1 MTNVTYSDIIVLVH
15 WYNTSK
21 GETAMKVLRKI
32 GNFFVAMVPFWVYY
46 AVQIFASIVL
56 LIVLAV
62 KSIAA
67 GETFDI
73 TNANSLMIISVVSQ
87 ITAFIGGILTMLI
100 SRTKMSDMSPVKQSG
115 KVYGLTVLFT
125 IGSFFVLQLINS
137 LSLSLMGVT
146 ETDSTQDLL
155 AQSVPFMFFT
165 ALFAPFV
172 EELIFRGLLVTFFKK
187 RGFSNW
193 FTIAAIT
200 LVFGLIHSQNMM
212 IYALC
217 FGLVL
222 MGIRFVTGDWK
233 LCVVFHFIGNLM
245 SCLFNILVT
254 NEETGMT
261 VLIVGSIVGGII
273 AVITAVIGIKTAKER
288 NHKDTPVLETAEM
301 C

>member
-1 MTNVTYSDIIVLVH
+1 
-15 WYNTSK
+15 
-21 GETAMKVLRKI
+21 MKVLRKI

-46 AVQIFASIVL
+46 AVQIFATIVIG
-56 LIVLAV
+56 IVLAA
-62 KSIAA
+62 KSVAA
-67 GETFDI
+67 GEVFDI
-73 TNANSLMIISVVSQ
+73 TSADSLMIIAIVSQ
-87 ITAFIGGILTMLI
+87 IVAFIGGILTMLI
-100 SRTKMSDMSPVKQSG
+100 SRTKMSDMSPVQQNG

-137 LSLSLMGVT
+137 LLLSLMGIT

-193 FTIAAIT
+193 FTIVAVT
-200 LVFGLIHSQNMM
+200 LTFGLIHSQNMM

-245 SCLFNILVT
+245 SCLFSVLVPD
-254 NEETGMT
+254 EEAGMT

-273 AVITAVIGIKTAKER
+273 AVITAFIGTKAARTHIKEKTAA
-288 NHKDTPVLETAEM
+288 AEGFSAEQPQEI
-301 C
+301 

>member
-1 MTNVTYSDIIVLVH
+1 
-15 WYNTSK
+15 
-21 GETAMKVLRKI
+21 MKVLRKI
-32 GNFFVAMVPFWVYY
+32 GSFFVAMAPFWVYI
-46 AVQIFASIVL
+46 AVQLFAGFGYGIVMSL
-56 LIVLAV
+56 KAAV
-62 KSIAA
+62 S
-67 GETFDI
+67 GEVPDI
-73 TNANSLMIISVVSQ
+73 MSADSQ
-87 ITAFIGGILTMLI
+87 MAMAVIGQVAAFIGGILTMLI
-100 SRTKMSDMSPVKQSG
+100 SRTKMSDMSPVRQSG

-137 LSLSLMGVT
+137 LSLSLMGIT

-273 AVITAVIGIKTAKER
+273 AVITAFIGTKAARTHIKEKIPA
-288 NHKDTPVLETAEM
+288 AEEFSAEQPQEI
-301 C
+301 

>member
-1 MTNVTYSDIIVLVH
+1 
-15 WYNTSK
+15 
-21 GETAMKVLRKI
+21 MKVLRKI

-46 AVQIFASIVL
+46 AIQIFASIVL

-73 TNANSLMIISVVSQ
+73 TSADSLMIISVVGQ
-87 ITAFIGGILTMLI
+87 IVAFIGGILTMLI
-100 SRTKMSDMSPVKQSG
+100 SKTKMSDMSPVKQSG

-137 LSLSLMGVT
+137 LSLSLMGIT

-172 EELIFRGLLVTFFKK
+172 EELIFRGLLVTFFKN

-212 IYALC
+212 IYALV

-245 SCLFNILVT
+245 SCLFSVLVPD
-254 NEETGMT
+254 EETGMT

-273 AVITAVIGIKTAKER
+273 AVITAFIGTKAARTHIKEKTAAVE
-288 NHKDTPVLETAEM
+288 EFSAEQPQEI
-301 C
+301 

>member
-1 MTNVTYSDIIVLVH
+1 
-15 WYNTSK
+15 
-21 GETAMKVLRKI
+21 MKVLRKI

-288 NHKDTPVLETAEM
+288 NHKDTPVLETSEM

>member
-1 MTNVTYSDIIVLVH
+1 
-15 WYNTSK
+15 
-21 GETAMKVLRKI
+21 MKVLRKI
-32 GNFFVAMVPFWVYY
+32 GNFFVAMVPFWIYY
-46 AVQIFASIVL
+46 AVQIFASIVIG
-56 LIVLAV
+56 IVLAV
-62 KSIAA
+62 KSVAA
-67 GETFDI
+67 GEVPNLMSAD
-73 TNANSLMIISVVSQ
+73 SLMVISVVGQ
-87 ITAFIGGILTMLI
+87 ISAFIGGILTMLI

-137 LSLSLMGVT
+137 LSLSLMGIT
-146 ETDSTQDLL
+146 ETDPTQDLL

-187 RGFSNW
+187 RSFSNW

-200 LVFGLIHSQNMM
+200 LTFALIHSQNMM
-212 IYALC
+212 IYALV

-245 SCLFNILVT
+245 SCLFSVLVPD
-254 NEETGMT
+254 EETGMT

-273 AVITAVIGIKTAKER
+273 AVITAFIGTKAAIEVK
-288 NHKDTPVLETAEM
+288 NNAEM
-301 C
+301 HEKEALICEEV

>member
-1 MTNVTYSDIIVLVH
+1 
-15 WYNTSK
+15 
-21 GETAMKVLRKI
+21 MKVLRKI
-32 GNFFVAMVPFWVYY
+32 GNFFIAMVPFWVYY
-46 AVQIFASIVL
+46 AVQIFVSIVL
-56 LIVLAV
+56 LIVFAA
-62 KSIAA
+62 KSVAA
-67 GETFDI
+67 GEVFDI
-73 TNANSLMIISVVSQ
+73 TSADSLMIIAVVGQ
-87 ITAFIGGILTMLI
+87 IVAFVGGILTMLI
-100 SRTKMSDMSPVKQSG
+100 SKTKMSDMSPVKQNG

-137 LSLSLMGVT
+137 LSLSLMGIT

-172 EELIFRGLLVTFFKK
+172 EELIFRGLLVTFFKN

-212 IYALC
+212 IYALV

-245 SCLFNILVT
+245 SCLFSVLVPD
-254 NEETGMT
+254 EETGMT

-273 AVITAVIGIKTAKER
+273 AVITAFIGTKAARTHIKEKTAA
-288 NHKDTPVLETAEM
+288 AEKFSAEQPQEI
-301 C
+301 

>member
-1 MTNVTYSDIIVLVH
+1 
-15 WYNTSK
+15 
-21 GETAMKVLRKI
+21 MKVLRKI

-46 AVQIFASIVL
+46 AIQIFASIVL

-87 ITAFIGGILTMLI
+87 IAAFVGGILTMLI
-100 SRTKMSDMSPVKQSG
+100 SRTKMSDMSPVRQSG
-115 KVYGLTVLFT
+115 KVYGLTVMFT

-288 NHKDTPVLETAEM
+288 NHKETPVLETAEM

>member
-1 MTNVTYSDIIVLVH
+1 
-15 WYNTSK
+15 
-21 GETAMKVLRKI
+21 MKVLRKI
-32 GNFFVAMVPFWVYY
+32 GSFFVAMAPFWVYI
-46 AVQIFASIVL
+46 AVQLFAGFGYGIVMSL
-56 LIVLAV
+56 KAAV
-62 KSIAA
+62 S
-67 GETFDI
+67 GEVPDI
-73 TNANSLMIISVVSQ
+73 MSADSQ
-87 ITAFIGGILTMLI
+87 MAMAVIGQVAAFIGGILTMLI

-137 LSLSLMGVT
+137 LSLSLMGIT

-288 NHKDTPVLETAEM
+288 NHKDIPVLETAEM

>member
-1 MTNVTYSDIIVLVH
+1 
-15 WYNTSK
+15 
-21 GETAMKVLRKI
+21 MKVLRKI
-32 GNFFVAMVPFWVYY
+32 GSFFVAMAPFWVYI
-46 AVQIFASIVL
+46 AVQLFAGFGYGIVMSL
-56 LIVLAV
+56 KAAV
-62 KSIAA
+62 S
-67 GETFDI
+67 GEVPDI
-73 TNANSLMIISVVSQ
+73 MSADSQMAMSVIGQVA
-87 ITAFIGGILTMLI
+87 AFIGGILTMLI
-100 SRTKMSDMSPVKQSG
+100 SRTKMSDMSPVRQSG

-172 EELIFRGLLVTFFKK
+172 EELIFRGLLVTFFKN

>member
-1 MTNVTYSDIIVLVH
+1 
-15 WYNTSK
+15 
-21 GETAMKVLRKI
+21 MKVLRKI
-32 GNFFVAMVPFWVYY
+32 GSFFIAMAPFWVYI
-46 AVQIFASIVL
+46 AVQLFAGFGYGIVMS
-56 LIVLAV
+56 VKAAV
-62 KSIAA
+62 T
-67 GETFDI
+67 GEVPDI
-73 TNANSLMIISVVSQ
+73 MSADSQMVISVVGQ
-87 ITAFIGGILTMLI
+87 IAAFIGGILTMLI
-100 SRTKMSDMSPVKQSG
+100 SRTKMSDMSPVRQSG

-137 LSLSLMGVT
+137 LSLSLRGIT

-172 EELIFRGLLVTFFKK
+172 EELIFRGLLVTFFKN

-200 LVFGLIHSQNMM
+200 LTFGLIHSQNMM
-212 IYALC
+212 IYALV

-245 SCLFNILVT
+245 SCLYSVIVPD
-254 NEETGMT
+254 EETGMK
-261 VLIVGSIVGGII
+261 VFIIGSIIGGIV
-273 AVITAVIGIKTAKER
+273 AVITAVIGIKAAKER
-288 NHKDTPVLETAEM
+288 NHKETPVLETAEM

>member
-1 MTNVTYSDIIVLVH
+1 
-15 WYNTSK
+15 
-21 GETAMKVLRKI
+21 MKVLRKI
-32 GNFFVAMVPFWVYY
+32 GNFFVAMVPFWIYY
-46 AVQIFASIVL
+46 AVQIFASIVIG
-56 LIVLAV
+56 IVLAL
-62 KSIAA
+62 KSVAA

-73 TNANSLMIISVVSQ
+73 TSADSLMVISVVGQ
-87 ITAFIGGILTMLI
+87 ISAFIGGILTMLI

-137 LSLSLMGVT
+137 LSLSLMGIT
-146 ETDSTQDLL
+146 ETDPTQDLL

-187 RGFSNW
+187 SSFSDW

-212 IYALC
+212 IYALV

-245 SCLFNILVT
+245 SCLFNILVPD
-254 NEETGMT
+254 EETGMT

-273 AVITAVIGIKTAKER
+273 AVITAFIGTKAAIEVK
-288 NHKDTPVLETAEM
+288 NNAEM
-301 C
+301 HEKEALICEEV

>member
-1 MTNVTYSDIIVLVH
+1 
-15 WYNTSK
+15 
-21 GETAMKVLRKI
+21 MKVLRKI

-46 AVQIFASIVL
+46 AVQIFASIVIG
-56 LIVLAV
+56 IVLAV
-62 KSIAA
+62 KSAAA
-67 GETFDI
+67 GEVPNLMSAD
-73 TNANSLMIISVVSQ
+73 SLMVISVVGQ
-87 ITAFIGGILTMLI
+87 ISAFIGGILTMLI
-100 SRTKMSDMSPVKQSG
+100 SKTKMSDMSPVKQNG

-137 LSLSLMGVT
+137 ISLSLMGIT

-200 LVFGLIHSQNMM
+200 LTFGLIHSQNMM
-212 IYALC
+212 VYALC

-245 SCLFNILVT
+245 SCLYSVIVPD
-254 NEETGMT
+254 EETGMK
-261 VLIVGSIVGGII
+261 VFIIGSIVGGII
-273 AVITAVIGIKTAKER
+273 AVITAVIGIKAAKER
-288 NHKDTPVLETAEM
+288 NHKETPVLETAEM

>member
-1 MTNVTYSDIIVLVH
+1 
-15 WYNTSK
+15 
-21 GETAMKVLRKI
+21 MKVLRKI

-56 LIVLAV
+56 LIVLAA
-62 KSIAA
+62 KSVAA

-73 TNANSLMIISVVSQ
+73 TSADSLMIISVVGQ
-87 ITAFIGGILTMLI
+87 IAAFIGGILTMLI
-100 SRTKMSDMSPVKQSG
+100 SKTKMSDMSPVRQSG

-137 LSLSLMGVT
+137 ISLSLMGIT

-172 EELIFRGLLVTFFKK
+172 EELIFRGLLVTFFKN

-212 IYALC
+212 IYALV

-254 NEETGMT
+254 NEETASM
-261 VLIVGSIVGGII
+261 VLIVGSVIGGII
-273 AVITAVIGIKTAKER
+273 AVITAIIGTKAAIEVK
-288 NHKDTPVLETAEM
+288 NNAEM
-301 C
+301 HEKEALICEEV

>member
-1 MTNVTYSDIIVLVH
+1 
-15 WYNTSK
+15 
-21 GETAMKVLRKI
+21 MKVLRKI

-46 AVQIFASIVL
+46 AVQIFASIVIG
-56 LIVLAV
+56 IVLAV
-62 KSIAA
+62 KSVAA

-73 TNANSLMIISVVSQ
+73 TSADSLMIISVVGQ
-87 ITAFIGGILTMLI
+87 IAAFIGGILTMLI

-115 KVYGLTVLFT
+115 KVYGLTVMFT

-288 NHKDTPVLETAEM
+288 NHKDTPVLETSEM

>member
-1 MTNVTYSDIIVLVH
+1 
-15 WYNTSK
+15 
-21 GETAMKVLRKI
+21 MKVLRKI

-46 AVQIFASIVL
+46 AVQIFATIVIG
-56 LIVLAV
+56 IVLAA

-73 TNANSLMIISVVSQ
+73 TSADSLMIIAIVSQ
-87 ITAFIGGILTMLI
+87 IVAFIGGILTMLI
-100 SRTKMSDMSPVKQSG
+100 SRTKMSDMSPVKQNG

-137 LSLSLMGVT
+137 LSLSLMGIT

-172 EELIFRGLLVTFFKK
+172 EELIFRGLLVTFFKN

-200 LVFGLIHSQNMM
+200 LTFGLIHSQNMM

-245 SCLFNILVT
+245 SCLFSVLVPD
-254 NEETGMT
+254 EETGMT
-261 VLIVGSIVGGII
+261 VLIVGSVIGGII
-273 AVITAVIGIKTAKER
+273 AVITAFIGTKAARTHIKGKIPA
-288 NHKDTPVLETAEM
+288 AEEFSAEQPQEI
-301 C
+301 

>member
-1 MTNVTYSDIIVLVH
+1 
-15 WYNTSK
+15 
-21 GETAMKVLRKI
+21 MKVLRKI

-46 AVQIFASIVL
+46 AVQIFASIVIG
-56 LIVLAV
+56 IVLAV
-62 KSIAA
+62 KSAAA
-67 GETFDI
+67 GEVPNLMSAD
-73 TNANSLMIISVVSQ
+73 SLMVISVVGQ
-87 ITAFIGGILTMLI
+87 ISAFIGGILTMLI
-100 SRTKMSDMSPVKQSG
+100 SKTKMSDMSPVRQSG

-137 LSLSLMGVT
+137 LSLSLRGIT

-172 EELIFRGLLVTFFKK
+172 EELIFRGLLVTFFKN

-200 LVFGLIHSQNMM
+200 LTFGLIHSQNMM
-212 IYALC
+212 IYALV

-245 SCLFNILVT
+245 SCLFSVLVPD
-254 NEETGMT
+254 EEAGMT
-261 VLIVGSIVGGII
+261 VLIIGSIVGGII
-273 AVITAVIGIKTAKER
+273 AVSTAVIGIKAAKER
-288 NHKDTPVLETAEM
+288 NHKETPVLETAEM

>member
-1 MTNVTYSDIIVLVH
+1 
-15 WYNTSK
+15 
-21 GETAMKVLRKI
+21 MKVLRKI

-46 AVQIFASIVL
+46 AVQIFASIVIG
-56 LIVLAV
+56 IVLAV
-62 KSIAA
+62 KSAAA
-67 GETFDI
+67 GEVPNLMSAD
-73 TNANSLMIISVVSQ
+73 SLMVISVVGQ
-87 ITAFIGGILTMLI
+87 ISAFIGGILTMLI
-100 SRTKMSDMSPVKQSG
+100 SKTKMSDMSPVKQNG

-137 LSLSLMGVT
+137 ISLSLMGIT

-200 LVFGLIHSQNMM
+200 LTFGLIHSQNMM
-212 IYALC
+212 IYALV

-245 SCLFNILVT
+245 SCLYSVIVPD
-254 NEETGMT
+254 EETGMK
-261 VLIVGSIVGGII
+261 VFIIGSIIGGIV
-273 AVITAVIGIKTAKER
+273 AVITAVIGIKAAKER